1 MDINKKIHNIIEL
14 NMSPG
19 EGKTCTVRT
28 VRLHT
33 MNPTLNFQ
41 IAL

>member
-19 EGKTCTVRT
+19 EGKTCKNRNIT
-28 VRLHT
+28 HNES
-33 MNPTLNFQ
+33 NP
-41 IAL
+41 